1 MAEGGRAVRTAHQ
14 GMSRRLRKAYVG
26 AALVLSLSASLG
38 GFASQVA
45 AADVDKYDHIFLAE
59 DTPLYE
65 EIGGDVMWELPAGD
79 EVVVLTGQKDG
90 FYRVAWGSQRGYMT
104 AEDLAAGTEAGAD
117 EDLPEDTF
125 TADQSTGTATVA
137 HSDDGVN
144 FRAEAGYDGEVI
156 DKLPDGTVVELRL
169 DEEDTVTDETGAV
182 WWPVRFDGTDGWI
195 AGYYLSAGGDVA
207 ADDNTNAATE
217 DTDQDSPAFGA
228 GDFVA
233 VSTDDGSGLNVRVEA
248 SADSEKIGE
257 LSEKEVVQVVEGP
270 AVDDDG
276 GAWYLITD
284 GDMTGYVTGE
294 WLVAAPEASLP
305 SEQSEEQD
313 EVKFAAGDYVEADSG
328 DGVNLRDDAN
338 TDSEVVA
345 TLVEGEIVL
354 VVEGPKFDDSGNGW
368 YLVDDGVTR
377 GYADGDILT
386 VVSADEVPDNAPGV
400 EPEQAAEPEA
410 IVFTAGDYA
419 VASSDGDGAN
429 VRDDAGKSAK
439 LVGTLTDGDVVQIL
453 DSKYDG
459 SGNDWYLIEN
469 DDVRGYVAGDLL
481 DASSAPGQAA
491 PASGPTGSFIYP
503 LANYQFTQAYGC
515 SPYAFEPYYPNLGC
529 NFHNGVD
536 LAAPMYTPIMASDGG
551 TVTFAGW
558 CDCGLGW
565 YVEIDH
571 GNGYSTVYGHM
582 AEMPWVATGAKV
594 NQGDVIGP
602 IGSSGASTGPHTHF
616 MVKQNGS
623 TIDPMTVLP

>member
-1 MAEGGRAVRTAHQ
+1 
-14 GMSRRLRKAYVG
+14 MSRRVRKAYVG
-26 AALVLSLSASLG
+26 AAFVLSLGASVS
-38 GFASQVA
+38 GFASNVA
-45 AADVDKYDHIFLAE
+45 AADVDKYDHIFLSE

-65 EIGGDVMWELPAGD
+65 EIGGDVKWELPAGD

-125 TADQSTGTATVA
+125 NADQSTGTAAVA
-137 HSDDGVN
+137 HSGDGVN
-144 FRAEAGYDGEVI
+144 FRSEAGYDGEII

-169 DEEDTVTDETGAV
+169 DEEDTVTDETGAR

-195 AGYYLSAGGDVA
+195 AGYYLAAGGDVA
-207 ADDNTNAATE
+207 ADDNTDAPTE
-217 DTDQDSPAFGA
+217 TADQDTTAFAA

-233 VSTDDGSGLNVRVEA
+233 VATDDGAGLNVRVEA

-257 LSEKEVVQVVEGP
+257 LSEEEVVQVVEGP
-270 AVDDDG
+270 AIDDDG
-276 GAWYLITD
+276 TAWYLITD
-284 GDMTGYVTGE
+284 GELTGYVTSE
-294 WLVAAPEASLP
+294 WLVSAPEAELP
-305 SEQSEEQD
+305 SDEQKSGEQD
-313 EVKFAAGDYVEADSG
+313 AVKFAAGDYVEADSG
-328 DGVNLRDDAN
+328 DGVNLRDDAGTG
-338 TDSEVVA
+338 TDVVA

-354 VVEGPKFDDSGNGW
+354 VVEGPKYDDSGNGW

-377 GYADGDILT
+377 GYADGELLS
-386 VVSADEVPDNAPGV
+386 VVPADELPNDVPG
-400 EPEQAAEPEA
+400 AEPPPSTEPDP
-410 IVFTAGDYA
+410 IVFAAGDYA
-419 VASSDGDGAN
+419 VAFTGDGDGVN
-429 VRDDAGKSAK
+429 VRADASKGAK
-439 LVGTLTDGDVVQIL
+439 LVGTLSEGEVVQVL
-453 DSKYDG
+453 DAKYDG

-469 DDVRGYVAGDLL
+469 EDVRGYAAGDLL
-481 DASSAPGQAA
+481 DAAAAPG
-491 PASGPTGSFIYP
+491 PPDGPTGTFIYP
-503 LANYQFTQAYGC
+503 VANYQFTQAYGC

-616 MVKQNGS
+616 MVKLNGS
-623 TIDPMTVLP
+623 TIDPTSVLS

>member
-1 MAEGGRAVRTAHQ
+1 
-14 GMSRRLRKAYVG
+14 MSCRLRKAYVG
-26 AALVLSLSASLG
+26 AALMLSLSASLG
-38 GFASQVA
+38 GFASHVA
-45 AADVDKYDHIFLAE
+45 AADVDKYDHITLSE
-59 DTPLYE
+59 DAPFYE
-65 EIGGDVMWELPAGD
+65 SIGGEVKWELPAGD
-79 EVVVLTGQKDG
+79 EVVVLTGQKEG
-90 FYRVAWGSQRGYMT
+90 FYRVAWGKQRGYMT
-104 AEDLAAGTEAGAD
+104 AEDLAAGSEAGAD

-137 HSDDGVN
+137 HSGDGVN
-144 FRAEAGYDGEVI
+144 FRSEAGYDGEII
-156 DKLPDGTVVELRL
+156 DELPDGTVVELRL

-182 WWPVRFDGTDGWI
+182 WWPVRFDGTEGWI
-195 AGYYLSAGGDVA
+195 AGYYLSAGEDVA
-207 ADDNTNAATE
+207 ADDNTDAESE
-217 DTDQDSPAFGA
+217 DADQDSPAFAA

-233 VSTDDGSGLNVRVEA
+233 VSTDDGSGVNVRVDP

-257 LSEKEVVQVVEGP
+257 LSEEEVVQVVEGP
-270 AVDDDG
+270 AVDNDG
-276 GAWYLITD
+276 AAWYLITD
-284 GDMTGYVTGE
+284 GDLTGYVTGE
-294 WLVAAPEASLP
+294 WLIAAPEAALP
-305 SEQSEEQD
+305 SDEEEAGEQD
-313 EVKFAAGDYVEADSG
+313 AVKFAAGDYVEVDSG
-328 DGVNLRDDAN
+328 DGVNLRDDAG
-338 TDSEVVA
+338 TDSKVVA
-345 TLVEGEIVL
+345 TLVEGEIIL
-354 VVEGPKFDDSGNGW
+354 IVEGPKYDDSGNGW

-377 GYADGDILT
+377 GYADGGLLSA
-386 VVSADEVPDNAPGV
+386 VPADELPDDVPGA
-400 EPEQAAEPEA
+400 EPEQPAAPEA
-410 IVFTAGDYA
+410 IVFAAGDSV

-429 VRDDAGKSAK
+429 VRADAGKAAK
-439 LVGTLTDGDVVQIL
+439 LVGTLTDGDVVQVL
-453 DSKYDG
+453 DAKHDG

-481 DASSAPGQAA
+481 DASSPAEA
-491 PASGPTGSFIYP
+491 PAPAAGPTGSFIYP

-536 LAAPMYTPIMASDGG
+536 LAAPMYTSIMASDGG

-623 TIDPMTVLP
+623 TIDPMSVLP